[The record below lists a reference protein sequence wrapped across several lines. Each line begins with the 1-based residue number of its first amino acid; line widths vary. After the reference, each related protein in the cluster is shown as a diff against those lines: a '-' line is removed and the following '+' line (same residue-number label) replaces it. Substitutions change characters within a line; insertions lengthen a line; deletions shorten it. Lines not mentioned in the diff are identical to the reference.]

1 MEGVQYL
8 FSHLALTSRVPA
20 SSPFSQEG
28 AEPDPF
34 IVGACTL
41 LALSFPSMTIYAEF
55 LKPQNH
61 CFCYCYG
68 IAKLQHTHTR
78 AREMP
83 RSEHLLGVRRA
94 HGSSGDLPRCQRGT
108 ACPRALHTLLSGFL
122 HHKPA
127 ADEAQ
132 HLLLATSL
140 CGMVTRWF
148 QRGFP
153 QQP

>member
-94 HGSSGDLPRCQRGT
+94 HGSSGDLPRCQHGARRAREPST
-108 ACPRALHTLLSGFL
+108 PSSPVSCITNPRPTRPSTSSW
-122 HHKPA
+122 PPRSA
-127 ADEAQ
+127 A
-132 HLLLATSL
+132 
-140 CGMVTRWF
+140 W
-148 QRGFP
+148 
-153 QQP
+153 